1 MNPDGVPLLTDFGIS
16 RIVENNV
23 TVTGTSSLG
32 GNTRWMSIE
41 LFDTSI
47 LEDSNRNHGL
57 HTKRS
62 DVWAYGMV
70 VYVSDNLGFY
80 FVY

>member
-1 MNPDGVPLLTDFGIS
+1 MNPNGVPLLTDFGIS
-16 RIVENNV
+16 RIVENSV

-32 GNTRWMSIE
+32 GNARWMSIE

-47 LEDSNRNHGL
+47 LEDSDRNHEL

-62 DVWAYGMV
+62 DIWAYGMV
-70 VYVSDNLGFY
+70 LYVSDDLGFY

>member
-1 MNPDGVPLLTDFGIS
+1 MNPNGVPLLTDFGIS
-16 RIVENNV
+16 RIVENSV

-32 GNTRWMSIE
+32 GNARWMSIE
-41 LFDTSI
+41 LFDPSI

-57 HTKRS
+57 HTKQS